1 MTGYESNV
9 SSFSQ
14 LGFSMKKYF
23 CLFGLTLMLF
33 TTTGCDSSTSE
44 LVTPDEDFYAKGLEA
59 EKNGVPPGS
68 SPGAG
73 GSVKPG
79 SGPSAISP

>member
-1 MTGYESNV
+1 
-9 SSFSQ
+9 
-14 LGFSMKKYF
+14 MKKYL
-23 CLFGLTLMLF
+23 CLSVLMLTLF
-33 TTTGCDSSTSE
+33 AAAGCDSSTST
-44 LVTPDEDFYAKGLEA
+44 LIAPDEDFYAKGLEA

-73 GSVKPG
+73 GAVKPS